1 MRKKELSRGQY
12 RVYLD
17 RYEYRTLLHNAASPV
32 AALTIRLS
40 GEVGLKVSE
49 ATNVRL
55 SDVEKSSTSDDF
67 HFLYVPLTEDDEDLD
82 YARGRP
88 RRAYLP
94 PNLHE
99 FMHEF
104 VEANG
109 MSHDEKLIQV
119 TKRTTQ
125 EYVKRSAEAA
135 AQESGKDDFE
145 LVSSLDLRIF
155 FAKQAIERWR
165 IHPRVVMKVGGWSD
179 MKTLLEHLDA
189 PTETKIIREFDRARS
204 EGMDKWMSET
214 GPRPKSDNA
223 ESTFDE
229 FADAH

>member
-1 MRKKELSRGQY
+1 MKKKELSRGQF

-55 SDVEKSSTSDDF
+55 SDVERSSVSDDT
-67 HFLYVPLTEDDEDLD
+67 HFLYVPLTEDDEDID

-94 PNLHE
+94 PGLHE

-104 VEANG
+104 VEAKG
-109 MSHDEKLIQV
+109 LSHDEKLIQV

-125 EYVKRSAEAA
+125 EYVKRAAKAA

-165 IHPRVVMKVGGWSD
+165 IHPRVVMKIGGWSEMD
-179 MKTLLEHLDA
+179 TMLEHLEE
-189 PTETKIIREFDRARS
+189 PTETKIVREFDRVES
-204 EGMDKWMSET
+204 QGMDDWMADT
-214 GPRPKSDNA
+214 GPRPERGRASP
-223 ESTFDE
+223 TLDE
-229 FADAH
+229 FKDSR